1 MADASINL
9 LIAFGSIGLFLI
21 GMTILTEGLRGIA
34 GDSLRRWL
42 ARFTTTPASGIAT
55 GAITTA
61 IAQSSSATTIAAVGF
76 VGAGLL
82 TFPQALG
89 IIFGANIGT
98 TITGWIVAILG
109 FKLQLGLIVQ
119 PLILVGVL
127 LRMFGTGRLQHV
139 GWALAG
145 FGLLFVAIYSMKLAM
160 APYQGI
166 ITPEILPNDSWLGR
180 IQLVFIG
187 MVITVI
193 TQSSSAGVA
202 IALVSLSTGAIALP
216 QAAAMVIGMDIGTTF
231 TAALATVG
239 GGSATRRTGYAHVI
253 YNILTAIMAL
263 LLLDIFGV
271 LAEAWRSVGD
281 MDEQIALVA
290 FHSTFNIL
298 GAIVALPFMHVFAGL
313 IVHLVPE
320 RGPRF
325 LRRLD
330 DRLLAEPAIAVEAIT
345 TTVRDLTTASLCVLD
360 QRLGSGNRLPIEPVT
375 TAQLDNALAGLR
387 RFIGQI
393 RTDPTQQAS
402 HQRHIAAVHILD
414 HLLRLN
420 HRFKQQARID
430 VMQTDARLLRLA
442 RLLHETSLMLDQA
455 DVAQT
460 ERRLDRVRRLMRRQ
474 RTLFRKKTVETTSV
488 RGVSPEVT
496 LGKLDA
502 ARWLQRV
509 AHHYWRIAHHLRVF
523 ADSRSPPGTAD
534 ANHLATTSHDRPT

>member
-1 MADASINL
+1 MANASIHL
-9 LIAFGSIGLFLI
+9 LFAFGGIGLFLI

-34 GDSLRRWL
+34 GDALRRWL

-55 GAITTA
+55 GAVMTA
-61 IAQSSSATTIAAVGF
+61 IVQSSSATTIAAVGF

-98 TITGWIVAILG
+98 TITGWMVAILG

-127 LRMFGTGRLQHV
+127 LRMFGKGRLQHI

-145 FGLLFVAIYSMKLAM
+145 FGLLFVAIDSMKLAM

-166 ITPEILPNDSWLGR
+166 ITPEILPNDTWLGR

-187 MVITVI
+187 MAITVI

-253 YNILTAIMAL
+253 YNVLTAIMAL
-263 LLLDIFGV
+263 LLLDIFAA
-271 LAEAWRSVGD
+271 LAEAWQSAGE

-298 GAIVALPFMHVFAGL
+298 GAIVALPFMHAFAGL
-313 IVHLVPE
+313 IVRLVPE
-320 RGPRF
+320 RRPRF

-330 DRLLAEPAIAVEAIT
+330 DRLLADPAIAVEAAT
-345 TTVRDLTTASLCVLD
+345 VTVRDLTTASLFILD
-360 QRLGSGNRLPIEPVT
+360 QRLGSGDRLPAEPVT
-375 TAQLDNALAGLR
+375 TTQLDNALAGVR

-393 RTDPTQQAS
+393 RTDPSQQAP
-402 HQRHIAAVHILD
+402 HQRHVAAVHILD

-430 VMQTDARLLRLA
+430 VMQTDLRLLRLA
-442 RLLHETSLMLDQA
+442 RLLHESSLMLEQA
-455 DVAQT
+455 DLARI
-460 ERRLDRVRRLMRRQ
+460 EKRLDRMRRLMRRQ
-474 RTLFRKKTVETTSV
+474 RTLFRKKAVETASI

-509 AHHYWRIAHHLRVF
+509 AHHYWRIAHHLRIAV
-523 ADSRSPPGTAD
+523 DNRSPRGIAD
-534 ANHLATTSHDRPT
+534 AHQFSTTPHDRAV